1 MWHRLWNAE
10 YLETGDAVLAVEVA
24 DRGGRNDLLEVH
36 LLVPCN
42 DGRLEGRVMS
52 VRQINDLLAGYA
64 SEAVRLRE
72 FAAQT
77 AELCNERTAVVER
90 LQRQIHQARMLE
102 QQGGIRLLLPVRTVD
117 LVTLGDPCPRQVE
130 VEHREVFI
138 SERELRAV
146 AQQQLDRLYNASPPL
161 GF

>member
-1 MWHRLWNAE
+1 VWHRLWNAE

>member
-36 LLVPCN
+36 LLVPSN